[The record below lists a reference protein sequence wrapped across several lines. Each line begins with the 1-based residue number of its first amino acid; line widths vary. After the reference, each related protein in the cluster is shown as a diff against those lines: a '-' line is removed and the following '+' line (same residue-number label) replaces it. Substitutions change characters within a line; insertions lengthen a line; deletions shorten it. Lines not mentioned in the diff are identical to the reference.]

1 MTLLAVTI
9 DHMTKYRYDDLTWP
23 EVRDA
28 VALGKA
34 LLIPIGSIEDHGPH
48 LPLNTDN
55 IIVESVCFEVARRV
69 PDEILSL
76 PILPLGFEDH
86 HMDFPGSLTASMETL
101 LDYFSSAAIS
111 VAQHGFTHIMLVN
124 GHGSNASLVDLAA
137 RKAVIE
143 TGAIVAAMAGN
154 AAVDDVLVRDL
165 IARHRQSTPGGIGH
179 ACEYETSM
187 MLYLRPDLVQ
197 MDRAVRE
204 MGVYELKYF
213 NWDHPTPAVYSWM
226 DWWSR
231 FSHTGVA
238 GDPTVATR
246 ELGEL
251 LFNATVDRMIEL
263 MREFKQIP
271 IRPRE
276 DHHEE

>member
-1 MTLLAVTI
+1 MQ
-9 DHMTKYRYDDLTWP
+9 KFRYDDLTWL

-28 VALGKA
+28 AAAQKA
-34 LLIPIGSIEDHGPH
+34 ILIPIGSIEDHGPH

-55 IIVESVCFEVARRV
+55 IIVEAVCFETARRA
-69 PDEILSL
+69 PDQILSL
-76 PILPLGFEDH
+76 PVLPIGFEDH

-111 VAQHGFTHIMLVN
+111 VARHGFTHIMLVN
-124 GHGSNASLVDLAA
+124 GHGSNASLVELAA
-137 RKAVIE
+137 RKAVLA
-143 TGAIVAAMAGN
+143 TGAIVGAMAGN

-165 IARHRQSTPGGIGH
+165 IAQHRKSEHGGIGH

-187 MLYLRPDLVQ
+187 LLYLRPELVQ
-197 MDRAVRE
+197 MDKAVKE
-204 MGVYELKYF
+204 MRVPALKYF
-213 NWDHPTPAVYSWM
+213 NWDHPNPAAYAWM

-231 FSHTGVA
+231 FSQSGVA

-251 LFNATVDRMIEL
+251 LFNATIERMLEL
-263 MREFKQIP
+263 IREFKQIP
-271 IRPRE
+271 IRPRM
-276 DHHEE
+276 DQH